1 MSVET
6 DNQKNLPYISSN
18 DRVLAI
24 IESGRLPNHYLDR
37 FFTGSIV
44 RAIRR
49 TGRCGLEWNKWAT
62 KWLSGEDRAAKAADK
77 AADIVTDHFCKQ
89 MKAHFL
95 SAKWT
100 AIAASCFA
108 NYEYV
113 KAQRA
118 LMQAAAFGEWLNGKA
133 MEEENNKQ
141 LNSISIFTKEM
152 QS

>member
-1 MSVET
+1 MLIET
-6 DNQKNLPYISSN
+6 DNTKSLPYTSN
-18 DRVLAI
+18 DDRVLAI
-24 IESGRLPNHYLDR
+24 IESGRLPNYYLDR
-37 FFTGSIV
+37 FFTGAIA
-44 RAIRR
+44 RAIKRV
-49 TGRCGLEWNKWAT
+49 GYCGCEWNKWA
-62 KWLSGEDRAAKAADK
+62 KEWLSGEDLTKAGADK
-77 AADIVTDHFCKQ
+77 AADIATDHFCKQ

-133 MEEENNKQ
+133 MEEENNQQ

>member
-6 DNQKNLPYISSN
+6 DNPKNLPYISSN

-44 RAIRR
+44 RAVRRIRN
-49 TGRCGLEWNKWAT
+49 CGLEWNKWANE
-62 KWLSGEDRAAKAADK
+62 WLSGGDLTKVSADK
-77 AADIVTDHFCKQ
+77 ATDVATGYFCKQ
-89 MKAHFL
+89 PNARFL